1 MIDSIIKLYENKDA
15 VIIFVP
21 DHGERVF
28 DHSKEWGRSLTWD
41 KNDIC
46 QQFDIPFWIWSSSI
60 YRTNHQTLWKQIQ
73 DGSTRP
79 GMTDALAQ
87 LLLHI
92 AGIHT
97 PWYFPKY
104 DILNGMYNV
113 NRKRIIRN
121 ERDYDKIVG
130 N

>member
-1 MIDSIIKLYENKDA
+1 MEVIMKNII
-15 VIIFVP
+15 
-21 DHGERVF
+21 EREV
-28 DHSKEWGRSLTWD
+28 DGILTDILDDYKKERAID

-113 NRKRIIRN
+113 NRKRSIRN
-121 ERDYDKIVG
+121 ERHYVTIALYRYHA
-130 N
+130 